1 MIEIPF
7 SFGIPDEP
15 PCYVRQYGGK
25 SFKFSL
31 SSISCLGVIL
41 LHLLCVLRYTTAPL
55 QVLFSLH
62 HLGGITKGLQ
72 K

>member
-1 MIEIPF
+1 MLRISWKEHKPN
-7 SFGIPDEP
+7 E
-15 PCYVRQYGGK
+15 CYVRQYGGK
-25 SFKFSL
+25 SFKISC
-31 SSISCLGVIL
+31 SSIDCLGAML
-41 LHLLCVLRYTTAPL
+41 LHLLCVLRYTTAHL